1 MFCFHAC
8 MCTHAYLVPAEVKGN
23 IGSLELEILM
33 AVNHHVGAGNPV
45 LVHCKN
51 NECS

>member
-1 MFCFHAC
+1 MHVCAHMHTWCLQRSKETLA
-8 MCTHAYLVPAEVKGN
+8 P
-23 IGSLELEILM
+23 LELEILM